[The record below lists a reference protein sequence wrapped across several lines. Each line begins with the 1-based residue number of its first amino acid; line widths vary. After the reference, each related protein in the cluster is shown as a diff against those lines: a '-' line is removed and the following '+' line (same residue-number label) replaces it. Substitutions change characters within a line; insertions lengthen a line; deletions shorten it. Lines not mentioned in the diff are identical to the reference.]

1 MIYGGI
7 GRKLHRLWLCLL
19 IAIQLGCGAD
29 ADGTPSLEMS
39 AAKSSLGGGG
49 RPYAVSWSRSAVYGR
64 NGMAATAH
72 PLASQI
78 AIDIL
83 KQGGSALDGAIAANA
98 ALGLMEPTGNGIGGD
113 IFLIIWDPKTEQLY
127 GYNGSGRAPLGR
139 SLAELKTQIAA
150 LRESGAMPEDMLGMP
165 QRGSLPVTV
174 PGTVDGWFA
183 THKRFGKLPMSD
195 VLAPAVRYARE
206 GFPITPVIAYYFER
220 NLAAFRAQ
228 EALIEELDNAA
239 AIWFP
244 DGATPQAGDVFRNPD
259 LANTLELLGEGGR
272 TAFYEGKLAEAMD
285 AYFKRIGADMRL
297 EDLAAHEGEWVTPG
311 RVHYHGYDVYELPPN
326 GQGFA
331 ALQMLNI
338 LKQVDLRDYPR
349 GSAEAFHYMV
359 EAKRLAF
366 EDVARYYAD
375 PDYADIPFEALLSE
389 AYGKERFAL
398 IDPERA
404 TPAFGPGEPKL
415 EGEGDTT
422 YLTVADAEG
431 MMVSLIQS
439 NYRGMGTGL
448 VPDGLGF
455 MLQNRGE
462 LFSLDEGHPNVYA
475 PGKRPFH
482 TIIPAFVMKD
492 GEPFMSFGLMGGA
505 MQPQGH
511 VQVLVNIIDFG
522 MDVQTAGD
530 AARFNHDGGRQPT
543 GVQEDLL
550 GTLLVEPGVPTETV
564 EQLRAMGHR
573 VEVNGSGAPFGGY
586 QAIMRLPNGV
596 YVGATEMR
604 KDGTVAAW

>member
-1 MIYGGI
+1 M
-7 GRKLHRLWLCLL
+7 KLFQYLSFVIVSFCLL
-19 IAIQLGCGAD
+19 GCAGQSMNVE
-29 ADGTPSLEMS
+29 DGNAEASVT
-39 AAKSSLGGGG
+39 LGGGG
-49 RPYAVSWSRSAVYGR
+49 RPDAVNWSRSAVYGR

-113 IFLIIWDPKTEQLY
+113 IFFIIWDPKTEQLY

-139 SLAELKTQIAA
+139 SLADLKSQIAA
-150 LRESGAMPEDMLGMP
+150 LRESGAMPDDMLGMP

-183 THKRFGKLPMSD
+183 AHERFGKLPMSD
-195 VLAPAVRYARE
+195 VYWRRRCATPARVFLLPQSLPTTSRATSR
-206 GFPITPVIAYYFER
+206 P
-220 NLAAFRAQ
+220 FRKQ

-244 DGATPQAGDVFRNPD
+244 DGTTPQTGDVFRNPD
-259 LANTLELLGEGGR
+259 LANTLELLGEKGR
-272 TAFYEGKLAEAMD
+272 AAFYEGELAEAMD
-285 AYFKRIGADMRL
+285 GYFKRIGADMRF
-297 EDLAAHEGEWVTPG
+297 EDLAAHQGEWVTPG
-311 RVHYHGYDVYELPPN
+311 SVHYHGYDVYELPPN

-338 LKQVDLRDYPR
+338 LKQIDLRDYPR
-349 GSAEAFHYMV
+349 GSAETFHYMV

-375 PDYADIPFEALLSE
+375 PAYAEIPFESLLSE

-398 IDPERA
+398 IDPARA
-404 TPAFGPGEPKL
+404 TPEFGPGEPKL

-422 YLTVADAEG
+422 YLTVADADG

-543 GVQEDLL
+543 GVHEDLL
-550 GTLLVEPGVPTETV
+550 GMLLVEPGVPAETV

-573 VEVNGSGAPFGGY
+573 VEVDGTGAPFGGY
-586 QAIMRLPNGV
+586 QAIMRHPDGV

-604 KDGTVAAW
+604 KDGTVVAW

>member
-1 MIYGGI
+1 
-7 GRKLHRLWLCLL
+7 
-19 IAIQLGCGAD
+19 
-29 ADGTPSLEMS
+29 
-39 AAKSSLGGGG
+39 
-49 RPYAVSWSRSAVYGR
+49 
-64 NGMAATAH
+64 
-72 PLASQI
+72 
-78 AIDIL
+78 
-83 KQGGSALDGAIAANA
+83 
-98 ALGLMEPTGNGIGGD
+98 
-113 IFLIIWDPKTEQLY
+113 
-127 GYNGSGRAPLGR
+127 
-139 SLAELKTQIAA
+139 
-150 LRESGAMPEDMLGMP
+150 
-165 QRGSLPVTV
+165 
-174 PGTVDGWFA
+174 
-183 THKRFGKLPMSD
+183 
-195 VLAPAVRYARE
+195 
-206 GFPITPVIAYYFER
+206 
-220 NLAAFRAQ
+220 
-228 EALIEELDNAA
+228 
-239 AIWFP
+239 
-244 DGATPQAGDVFRNPD
+244 
-259 LANTLELLGEGGR
+259 
-272 TAFYEGKLAEAMD
+272 
-285 AYFKRIGADMRL
+285 
-297 EDLAAHEGEWVTPG
+297 
-311 RVHYHGYDVYELPPN
+311 
-326 GQGFA
+326 
-331 ALQMLNI
+331 
-338 LKQVDLRDYPR
+338 
-349 GSAEAFHYMV
+349 
-359 EAKRLAF
+359 
-366 EDVARYYAD
+366 
-375 PDYADIPFEALLSE
+375 
-389 AYGKERFAL
+389 
-398 IDPERA
+398 
-404 TPAFGPGEPKL
+404 
-415 EGEGDTT
+415 

-573 VEVNGSGAPFGGY
+573 VEVDGTGAPFGGY
-586 QAIMRLPNGV
+586 QAIMRLPDGV

>member
-1 MIYGGI
+1 M
-7 GRKLHRLWLCLL
+7 KLHQYLSVAIVSFCLL
-19 IAIQLGCGAD
+19 GCAGHSMNAND
-29 ADGTPSLEMS
+29 DNAE
-39 AAKSSLGGGG
+39 SSVTLGGGG
-49 RPYAVSWSRSAVYGR
+49 RPDAASWSRSAVYGR

-113 IFLIIWDPKTEQLY
+113 IFFIIWDPKTEQLY

-139 SLAELKTQIAA
+139 SLAELKSQIAA
-150 LRESGAMPEDMLGMP
+150 LRESGAMPDDMIGMP

-183 THKRFGKLPMSD
+183 AHEQFGKLPMSD
-195 VLAPAVRYARE
+195 VLAPTVRYARE
-206 GFPITPVIAYYFER
+206 GFPITPVIAYYFGR
-220 NLAAFRAQ
+220 NLAAFKEQ

-244 DGATPQAGDVFRNPD
+244 DGTTPQMGDVFRNPD
-259 LANTLELLGEGGR
+259 LANTLELLGEKGR
-272 TAFYEGKLAEAMD
+272 SAFYEGELAKAMD

-297 EDLAAHEGEWVTPG
+297 EDFVAHRGEWVSPG
-311 RVHYHGYDVYELPPN
+311 SVHYHGYDVFELPPN

-338 LKQVDLRDYPR
+338 LKQIDLRDYPR

-375 PDYADIPFEALLSE
+375 PASAEISFELLLSE

-398 IDPERA
+398 IDPARA
-404 TPAFGPGEPKL
+404 TPEFGPGEPKL

-422 YLTVADAEG
+422 YLTVADADG

-543 GVQEDLL
+543 GVDEDLL
-550 GTLLVEPGVPTETV
+550 GTLLVEPGVPPETV

-573 VEVNGSGAPFGGY
+573 VEVDATGAPFGGY
-586 QAIMRLPNGV
+586 QAIMRLPDGV

-604 KDGTVAAW
+604 KDGTVVAW